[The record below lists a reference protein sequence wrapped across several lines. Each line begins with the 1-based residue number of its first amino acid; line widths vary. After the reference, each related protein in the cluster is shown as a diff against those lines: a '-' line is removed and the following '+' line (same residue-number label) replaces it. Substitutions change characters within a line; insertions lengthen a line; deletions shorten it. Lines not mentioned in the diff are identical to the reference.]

1 MMADDLVD
9 VGGFKR
15 PAEMDL
21 EEHHEAPATKKTM
34 IAGGCTTLAM
44 FEGRS
49 SEMAKRRR
57 ASLHALRRIHG
68 QDSDAI
74 SYAIADLALQGGRAV
89 SVFSLMFQKSSVLR
103 KHAKK
108 TCDELEHAKAE
119 KRMAKKL
126 KKWRAWKDARAFAQ
140 ELKIVTQQE
149 WFAWAKTD
157 AKPKDIP
164 CNPNRIYKD
173 WLSWKD
179 WLGTEP
185 GARARKMKRRDPNSY
200 KNKSLKI
207 LEDNQVLAGLGPASA
222 VASADDESS
231 GVAIAL

>member
-1 MMADDLVD
+1 
-9 VGGFKR
+9 
-15 PAEMDL
+15 
-21 EEHHEAPATKKTM
+21 
-34 IAGGCTTLAM
+34 
-44 FEGRS
+44 
-49 SEMAKRRR
+49 MAKRRR

-74 SYAIADLALQGGRAV
+74 SYAIADLALQGAEQCLCFLSCFKIQCAPEAR
-89 SVFSLMFQKSSVLR
+89 KDLR
-103 KHAKK
+103 
-108 TCDELEHAKAE
+108 ELEHAKAE

-157 AKPKDIP
+157 AKPKIFP
-164 CNPNRIYKD
+164 AIQIAFIS

-185 GARARKMKRRDPNSY
+185 GARARKMKRRTQFVQ
-200 KNKSLKI
+200 K
-207 LEDNQVLAGLGPASA
+207 
-222 VASADDESS
+222 
-231 GVAIAL
+231 